1 MSNAQNQVMS
11 LHKNTP
17 FINELNVYKT
27 KFKKGKNY
35 ILKLLSCILKL
46 LAYRSSNIINTHGES
61 HW

>member
-35 ILKLLSCILKL
+35 ILKLL
-46 LAYRSSNIINTHGES
+46 AYRSSNIINTHGES
-61 HW
+61 QW